1 MGEPPKTGRMNGES
15 KDGPER
21 SSRGAG
27 WVWLCWVGAILL
39 LYVLSTGPA
48 MRMEQKEHAF
58 MPYGSR
64 AYRAFYTYYWGPVHW
79 VSENTPLQKPLIMY
93 WHLWAPD
100 RFDNR
105 RNGK

>member
-39 LYVLSTGPA
+39 LYVLSTGPVVLLYDKKLI
-48 MRMEQKEHAF
+48 Q
-58 MPYGSR
+58 PGSPGLR
-64 AYRAFYTYYWGPVHW
+64 AVQIVYWPLDW
-79 VSENTPLQKPLIMY
+79 VCGETPLRKPLGMY
-93 WHLWAPD
+93 WHFWAPQWFD
-100 RFDNR
+100 RQGNPTPH
-105 RNGK
+105 